1 MIRNSRTTRSG
12 WGRLPAGANSPRRTR
27 PVSRRAGAFGFG
39 SGSDDV
45 ADKLTAV
52 IWTPEAL
59 PSVVRLSAAPRC
71 APSAVRGSETETPD
85 GFSQGHDHSFRY
97 DGEIFRFHVMAEG
110 DPTPMALLSFDDL
123 FDLRATAAVRLKRA
137 LAGKSV
143 GGNPAALTRERQ
155 ARLVLAL
162 RALDARLE
170 GVTNREISAELFP
183 HIRVPPEAWI
193 SHDLRDRTARLVRLG
208 IDLMRGGYRRLLV
221 YPRRLR
227 QIR

>member
-1 MIRNSRTTRSG
+1 MIRNSRPTRSG

-27 PVSRRAGAFGFG
+27 RISRRAGAFGFG

-59 PSVVRLSAAPRC
+59 PSVVRLSAAPPF
-71 APSAVRGSETETPD
+71 APAAMCGSETETPD
-85 GFSQGHDHSFRY
+85 GFGQGNDRSFRY
-97 DGEIFRFHVMAEG
+97 EGEIFRFHVMAEG
-110 DPTPMALLSFDDL
+110 GPTPIALLSFDDH

-137 LAGKSV
+137 LTGKSV
-143 GGNPAALTRERQ
+143 GRNPAALTGERQ
-155 ARLVLAL
+155 VRLVLAL

-208 IDLMRGGYRRLLV
+208 VDLMRGGYRRLLV
-221 YPRRLR
+221 YPHRGR